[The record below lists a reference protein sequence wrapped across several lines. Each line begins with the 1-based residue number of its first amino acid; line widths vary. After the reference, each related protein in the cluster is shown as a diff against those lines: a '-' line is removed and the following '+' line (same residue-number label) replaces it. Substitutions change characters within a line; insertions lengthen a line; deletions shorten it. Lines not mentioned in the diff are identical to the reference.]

1 MPTASQSGQYPNLP
15 ANYVPLTHSEHLHPT
30 GDEQLGA
37 ADPGEQITATI
48 ILRRNPEGQ
57 PMKGL
62 DYFQH
67 TPLSAIHHVAHKDFA
82 ATHGASAA
90 EIREVIDFAH
100 AHGLQVRESN
110 AEDEA
115 SSSAERSI

>member
-1 MPTASQSGQYPNLP
+1 MSTAENSGQPNLP
-15 ANYVPLTHSEHLHPT
+15 KDYVPLSHSEHLHPA
-30 GDEQLGA
+30 GYEQLGI
-37 ADPGEQITATI
+37 ADAGEEITATL
-48 ILRRNPEGQ
+48 ILRRNPEGE

-62 DYFQH
+62 DYFQY
-67 TPLSAIHHVAHKDFA
+67 TPLSGIHHVAHKDFA

-90 EIREVIDFAH
+90 EIREVIDFAN